1 MKKEKYSKI
10 IIIVMVLI
18 IIGLI
23 TYIIIN
29 TNSEKQNT
37 IKPLPKPEVTTG
49 LRGDF
54 GIDKNINESNIDN
67 YLNRTDIVY
76 RDVRMLKDPANYEE
90 IGGDSYLSGF
100 VKGFEVVPYP
110 YLVNVNNLP
119 EQIGNTYQGKT
130 LFTLKDNSYK
140 ANYKESM
147 QILEYLFPKDKII
160 FLMCGA
166 GGYAGDTKKMLVALG
181 WDKDKIYNIGGYW
194 YYNGDNNVKVKNE
207 SFSEPTYDFWKVN
220 YHDIDFTSLHKA

>member
-100 VKGFEVVPYP
+100 
-110 YLVNVNNLP
+110 
-119 EQIGNTYQGKT
+119 I
-130 LFTLKDNSYK
+130 
-140 ANYKESM
+140 
-147 QILEYLFPKDKII
+147 
-160 FLMCGA
+160 
-166 GGYAGDTKKMLVALG
+166 
-181 WDKDKIYNIGGYW
+181 
-194 YYNGDNNVKVKNE
+194 
-207 SFSEPTYDFWKVN
+207 
-220 YHDIDFTSLHKA
+220 

>member
-90 IGGDSYLSGF
+90 IGGDH
-100 VKGFEVVPYP
+100 
-110 YLVNVNNLP
+110 
-119 EQIGNTYQGKT
+119 
-130 LFTLKDNSYK
+130 
-140 ANYKESM
+140 
-147 QILEYLFPKDKII
+147 I
-160 FLMCGA
+160 FQDL
-166 GGYAGDTKKMLVALG
+166 
-181 WDKDKIYNIGGYW
+181 
-194 YYNGDNNVKVKNE
+194 
-207 SFSEPTYDFWKVN
+207 
-220 YHDIDFTSLHKA
+220 

>member
-1 MKKEKYSKI
+1 
-10 IIIVMVLI
+10 MVLI

-100 VKGFEVVPYP
+100 IKGFEVVPYP

-119 EQIGNTYQGKT
+119 EPIGNTYQGKT
-130 LFTLKDNSYK
+130 LFTLKDGKYTPNFEE
-140 ANYKESM
+140 AME
-147 QILEYLFPKDKII
+147 ILEYFFPKDKNI
-160 FLMCGA
+160 FLMCG
-166 GGYAGDTKKMLVALG
+166 
-181 WDKDKIYNIGGYW
+181 
-194 YYNGDNNVKVKNE
+194 
-207 SFSEPTYDFWKVN
+207 
-220 YHDIDFTSLHKA
+220 

>member
-67 YLNRTDIVY
+67 YLNRTDSVY
-76 RDVRMLKDPANYEE
+76 RDVRM
-90 IGGDSYLSGF
+90 
-100 VKGFEVVPYP
+100 
-110 YLVNVNNLP
+110 
-119 EQIGNTYQGKT
+119 
-130 LFTLKDNSYK
+130 
-140 ANYKESM
+140 
-147 QILEYLFPKDKII
+147 
-160 FLMCGA
+160 
-166 GGYAGDTKKMLVALG
+166 
-181 WDKDKIYNIGGYW
+181 
-194 YYNGDNNVKVKNE
+194 
-207 SFSEPTYDFWKVN
+207 
-220 YHDIDFTSLHKA
+220 